1 MKTKIFLLLTLFCFS
16 ALFPQNTRRWGINND
31 QSISWNVNKP
41 SAHEDHIEMSGLQI
55 SSVIHYGINDN
66 GEYLIQRK
74 LVFPLLRTIPNDTH
88 ASLII
93 DFNGNDDTG
102 ITVDGKKLQEYPLSF
117 NLKGILTVKSKTNTS
132 LGIERKIFP
141 SADKPA
147 LIEIIKLIN
156 KGNTSCS
163 VDIRNNSV
171 PVETDPAK
179 GVYGKYIIQ
188 MDMNKT
194 GSFNI
199 APGDYITIGVTY
211 SGRKAYEDAY
221 AYSSSYE
228 LNKRENFINSIFNNL
243 ILETP
248 NDTINREF
256 AFAKIRT
263 TESIYDTKGGLM
275 HGPGG
280 EAYYAAIWANDQAEY
295 ANPFFPFLG
304 NINANESAINSFRLF
319 AKFMNP
325 EYKPIPSSIIAEG
338 TDIWNGVGDR
348 GDQAMIAYGASRFA
362 LESGSVETS
371 KELWPLIKWCLE
383 YLELK
388 KTPDGVIS
396 SDTDELE
403 NRFSSGK
410 INLSTNS
417 LTYGAYISAAYLADG
432 LNEKSLAET
441 YRKKAAELRKSVE
454 KYFGAKVQGFNTY
467 RYHEGNEKLRAWIC
481 MPLVMGI
488 TERKDETI
496 NALLSD
502 YLWTTNGI
510 LTESGSTTFWD
521 RSTLY
526 AFRGLFACGATNRCM
541 SYFNYYSAAR
551 LLGEHVPYPV
561 EAWPEGNQRHL
572 AAESALYCR
581 AVTEG
586 LFGFTPTGLNKFTV
600 SPWLPDGWNY
610 MRLRNIRAFGSCFDL
625 EVQKNGKYETIILIP
640 ENGKKIIKRW
650 DKKSPVGFT
659 LP

>member
-1 MKTKIFLLLTLFCFS
+1 MKTKIILLLILFCFS
-16 ALFPQNTRRWGINND
+16 TLLPQNSKRWNLNKD
-31 QSISWNVNKP
+31 QSISWNINKA

-66 GEYLIQRK
+66 GEYAIQRR

-93 DFNGNDDTG
+93 DFNGNDDAPL
-102 ITVDGKKLQEYPLSF
+102 IVDGKKLQEYPVSF
-117 NLKGILTVKSKTNTS
+117 NLRGILTVKSRTNTN
-132 LGIERKIFP
+132 LFVERKIFP
-141 SADKPA
+141 SPDKPA
-147 LIEIIKLIN
+147 LVEIVKITN
-156 KGNTSCS
+156 TGNTPGS
-163 VDIRNNSV
+163 INIKNNSK
-171 PVETDPAK
+171 PVETDSSK

-188 MDMNKT
+188 MDINKT
-194 GSFNI
+194 GSFI
-199 APGDYITIGVTY
+199 IPPGDNLIIHIIY
-211 SGRKAYEDAY
+211 SGRKAFENTY
-221 AYSSSYE
+221 AYSADYE
-228 LNKRENFINSIFNNL
+228 LNKREGFINSVFNNL

-280 EAYYAAIWANDQAEY
+280 ESYYAAIWANDQAEY

-304 NINANESAINSFRLF
+304 NINGNESALNSFRHF
-319 AKFMNP
+319 ARFINP

-362 LESGSVETS
+362 LESGNIETG

-388 KTPDGVIS
+388 KTPAGVIA

-403 NRFSSGK
+403 HRFSCGK

-417 LTYGAYISAAYLADG
+417 LTYGAYISAAYLADE
-432 LNEKSLAET
+432 LNEKNLAAS
-441 YRKKAAELRKSVE
+441 YRHKATELRNAIE

-467 RYHEGNEKLRAWIC
+467 RYHEGNDKLRAWIC

-488 TERKDETI
+488 AERKDETI

-581 AVTEG
+581 TVTEG
-586 LFGFTPTGLNKFTV
+586 LFGFTPTGLKKFTV

-610 MRLRNIRAFGSCFDL
+610 MKLKNIRAFGSCFDL
-625 EVQKNGKYETIILIP
+625 EVQRNGKNETITVILQ
-640 ENGKKIIKRW
+640 NGQKTVKSW
-650 DKKSPVGFT
+650 DKKSPVSFT